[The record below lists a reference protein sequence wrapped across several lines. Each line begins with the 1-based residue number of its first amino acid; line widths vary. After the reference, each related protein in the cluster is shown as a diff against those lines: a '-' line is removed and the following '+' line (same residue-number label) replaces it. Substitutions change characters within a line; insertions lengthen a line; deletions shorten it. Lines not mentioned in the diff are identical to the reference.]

1 MLEESVVVHG
11 DDVLLEA
18 VGRQGGAAGVLGADL
33 LGGELQIEID
43 AADPNELCT
52 VRVWHD
58 GAISPA
64 ASTVLD
70 TLFGSRAALIEQ
82 QLMNG
87 RPVRLPGSE
96 SRRMTSF
103 RGGVPYELQSFV
115 GAADGLSRV
124 GVPEEVRAMLDLV
137 RHVSALQSRLPSIL
151 NGGSD
156 LFLLSLAL
164 SGASEDSYRL
174 LSGVL
179 NDAVDLGVL
188 TRAALDEIQRGR
200 RHEVLEAEQF
210 HALRDMVLPDLS
222 VRLATNLS
230 TNLRSIDALVSA
242 EPSGVAVRVHEA
254 SLFYND
260 VRWRW
265 VGEHNLEVRLTNP
278 NIAGQLWAR
287 AWADGTT
294 PVAAVPMRDE
304 RGLKQALLLVPPHAD
319 RLVIDVASSVDQR
332 LFRSPTV
339 ALERAYDLGRRA
351 ARIERRTGE
360 LEADPLWRACA
371 QAHDVVGD
379 VQRSKMAVGRRGMR
393 RAISPA
399 TAADHLML

>member
-1 MLEESVVVHG
+1 VLEESVVVLG

-33 LGGELQIEID
+33 LDGELQLEID

-58 GAISPA
+58 GAVSPA
-64 ASTVLD
+64 ASAVLD
-70 TLFGSRAALIEQ
+70 TLFGARAELITQ
-82 QLMNG
+82 QLMSG
-87 RPVRLPGSE
+87 RPVRLMGSE

-137 RHVSALQSRLPSIL
+137 RHVSALQSRLPSTL
-151 NGGSD
+151 NSGSD
-156 LFLLSLAL
+156 QFLLSLAL
-164 SGASEDSYRL
+164 SGASDESYRL

-179 NDAVDLGVL
+179 NDAVELGVL
-188 TRAALDEIQRGR
+188 TRAAFEELQREGR
-200 RHEVLEAEQF
+200 REVLPVEQL
-210 HALRDMVLPDLS
+210 HSLRDMVLPDLS
-222 VRLATNLS
+222 VRLTTNLS
-230 TNLRSIDALVSA
+230 SVDALVSI
-242 EPSGVAVRVHEA
+242 EPIGVAVQVHES
-254 SLFYND
+254 SLFCND

-265 VGEHNLEVRLTNP
+265 VGENNLEVRLTNP
-278 NIAGQLWAR
+278 GATGPLWVR

-294 PVAAVPMRDE
+294 PVAAVPMNDE
-304 RGLKQALLLVPPHAD
+304 RGLKQALLLVPPQAA

-332 LFRSPTV
+332 LFGSSTV

-351 ARIERRTGE
+351 ARIERRAGE

-371 QAHDVVGD
+371 QAHDVAGD
-379 VQRSKMAVGRRGMR
+379 VQRSKMAIGRRGMR
-393 RAISPA
+393 RAISPV
-399 TAADHLML
+399 TASDHLLL